1 VPFLPSLGAED
12 KVGDVLGR
20 FNTGTARPLIEYH
33 EALLRGESPLSVAER
48 ELIAAFVS
56 ATNACA
62 YCEGAHTAAA
72 AQFGV
77 EPELVRQLIDDLGGA
92 PIAEGM
98 RPVLAFAR
106 KLTQT
111 PSRVRQ
117 SDVDAVR
124 AAGWSERAVYDI
136 VQVTA
141 LFNFMNRFVEGLG
154 LNAIPEHFAGTGERL
169 ANGYAPMI
177 EAFGL
182 R

>member
-1 VPFLPSLGAED
+1 MPFLPSLESED
-12 KVGDVLGR
+12 KVGDALGR

-33 EALLRGESPLSVAER
+33 EALLRGDSPLSVAER

-72 AQFGV
+72 TQFGV
-77 EPELVRQLIDDLGGA
+77 EPELVRQLVGDLDGA
-92 PIAEGM
+92 PVAERM

-111 PSRVRQ
+111 PSRMTQ
-117 SDVDAVR
+117 ADVDAVL
-124 AAGWSERAVYDI
+124 AAGWDERAVYDI

-154 LNAIPEHFAGTGERL
+154 LNAIPEQFAATGERL
-169 ANGYAPMI
+169 ANGYAQMI
-177 EAFGL
+177 AQFGL

>member
-1 VPFLPSLGAED
+1 MPFLTSLDAED
-12 KVGDVLGR
+12 KVGDALGR
-20 FNTGTARPLIEYH
+20 FNTGTSRPLIEYH
-33 EALLRGESPLSVAER
+33 EALLRGDSPLTVAER

-77 EPELVRQLIDDLGGA
+77 DPELIRRLVGDLAEA
-92 PIAEGM
+92 PVAERM

-106 KLTQT
+106 KLTLT
-111 PSRVRQ
+111 PSRMSQ
-117 SDVDAVR
+117 ADADAVL
-124 AAGWSERAVYDI
+124 AAGWDERALYDV

-154 LNAIPEHFAGTGERL
+154 LQPIPEHFAGTGERL
-169 ANGYAPMI
+169 AHGYAPMI
-177 EAFGL
+177 DAYGL